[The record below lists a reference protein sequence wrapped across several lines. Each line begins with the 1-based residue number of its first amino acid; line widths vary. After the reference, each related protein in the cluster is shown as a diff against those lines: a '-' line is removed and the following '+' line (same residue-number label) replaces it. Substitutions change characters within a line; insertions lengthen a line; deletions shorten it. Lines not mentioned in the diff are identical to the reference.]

1 MVSLSLLF
9 ILHVLAG
16 LVLFILSNKMSSH
29 FLVSSCDIVY
39 DFLVKTVFCSSL
51 LQFVLSGFH
60 ILLMLF
66 VFIYVVW
73 CPTRFSCQMMFVSY
87 NSNIMGTTSIAGTV
101 CILLEHLSAHP
112 GFIGV
117 RVTQSLVFCL
127 VFYRPLFVLFVVCLL
142 GIILSAL
149 PLTASNYLFGIV
161 KHFLLL
167 INR

>member
-73 CPTRFSCQMMFVSY
+73 CPTRFSCTCQMMFVSF
-87 NSNIMGTTSIAGTV
+87 NSNTTGSHV
-101 CILLEHLSAHP
+101 EQELLTLPEHLSSP
-112 GFIGV
+112 
-117 RVTQSLVFCL
+117 RC
-127 VFYRPLFVLFVVCLL
+127 
-142 GIILSAL
+142 
-149 PLTASNYLFGIV
+149 
-161 KHFLLL
+161 
-167 INR
+167 

>member
-1 MVSLSLLF
+1 MSDD
-9 ILHVLAG
+9 VL
-16 LVLFILSNKMSSH
+16 
-29 FLVSSCDIVY
+29 
-39 DFLVKTVFCSSL
+39 
-51 LQFVLSGFH
+51 
-60 ILLMLF
+60 
-66 VFIYVVW
+66 
-73 CPTRFSCQMMFVSY
+73 SY

-117 RVTQSLVFCL
+117 RVTQVFCL

-142 GIILSAL
+142 GIILSVL

>member
-1 MVSLSLLF
+1 MQFYSWLSM
-9 ILHVLAG
+9 IRSTYLHVLA
-16 LVLFILSNKMSSH
+16 
-29 FLVSSCDIVY
+29 SCFDVRY
-39 DFLVKTVFCSSL
+39 EKTVRL
-51 LQFVLSGFH
+51 LLNPACRGWCFNYFRS
-60 ILLMLF
+60 
-66 VFIYVVW
+66 IYMYW